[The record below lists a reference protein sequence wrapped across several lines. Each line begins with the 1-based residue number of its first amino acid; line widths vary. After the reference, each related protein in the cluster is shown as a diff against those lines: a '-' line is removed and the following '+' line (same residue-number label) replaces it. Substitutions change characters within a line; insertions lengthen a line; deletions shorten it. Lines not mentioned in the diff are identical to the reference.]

1 MFYIHIPFCRQ
12 LCAYCDF
19 YFSVSL
25 ERKEQMIAALLRE
38 MEERQGYLPFS
49 HYPPTLYF
57 GGGTPSVLTP
67 DELTLLIQKVR
78 QVFAVESF
86 PELTL
91 EVNPDDI
98 TREDAAQW
106 RTMGVN
112 RLSIGIQSFR
122 EPHLKRLRR
131 RHSATQA
138 IAGVETAKEA
148 GFENISIDLMYG
160 LPHQTLAEWQSDIA
174 RAISLDV
181 PHISAYCLTIEPKTI
196 FGKQAANG
204 ALSLPDEATAARQF
218 ACVHAELENAGY
230 AHYEV
235 SNFARPG
242 FQAVH
247 NSGYWQGRPYI
258 GLGPSAHSYN
268 GESRQ
273 WNVAHNRRYL
283 HAIENGLPAFETEV
297 LTLEMRYNEY
307 IITSLRTAAGAS
319 LQHIAHAF
327 GEPFVRHCL
336 QQAAKRMD
344 RGQLVQCG
352 RQLQIPP
359 AHFIVSDDIIRELAW
374 G

>member
-1 MFYIHIPFCRQ
+1 
-12 LCAYCDF
+12 
-19 YFSVSL
+19 
-25 ERKEQMIAALLRE
+25 MIAALLRE

-49 HYPPTLYF
+49 RYPPTLYF

-67 DELTLLIQKVR
+67 DELMILTQKIR

-86 PELTL
+86 SELTV

-98 TREDAAQW
+98 TREYAAQL

-138 IAGVETAKEA
+138 IACVETAKEA

-174 RAISLDV
+174 QAISLDV
-181 PHISAYCLTIEPKTI
+181 PHISAYCLTIEPKTV
-196 FGKQAANG
+196 FGKQVANG
-204 ALSLPDEATAARQF
+204 ALSLPDEATGVRQF
-218 ACVHAELENAGY
+218 ACVHTELENAGY
-230 AHYEV
+230 THYEV
-235 SNFARPG
+235 SNFARSG

-268 GESRQ
+268 GKSRQ
-273 WNVAHNRRYL
+273 WNVANNLRYL

-307 IITSLRTAAGAS
+307 IITSLRTAAGAD
-319 LQHIAHAF
+319 LQYIAHTF

-336 QQAAKRMD
+336 QQAAKRID
-344 RGQLVQCG
+344 RGQLIQCG
-352 RQLQIPP
+352 QQLQIPP
-359 AHFIVSDDIIRELAW
+359 LHFIVSDEIIRELAW